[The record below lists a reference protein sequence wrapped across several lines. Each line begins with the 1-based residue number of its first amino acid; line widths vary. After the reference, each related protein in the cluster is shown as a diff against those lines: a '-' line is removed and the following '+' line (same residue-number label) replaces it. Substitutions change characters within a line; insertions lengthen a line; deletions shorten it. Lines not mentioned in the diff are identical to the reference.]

1 MVRCSS
7 KNLLFSWTYSTILY
21 LSTVILNPTKS
32 PLPLCAQFG
41 CLTNL
46 ESAFGTFTIAFKSK
60 KPTCT
65 GHGFSSVG
73 TDATAPCATHRQALK
88 WMNSIGRPPER
99 KRVPV
104 VLTVPQ
110 VQSVLGLM
118 DGVEGTL
125 AKLLYGTVMRL
136 AVMPHALEAKYP
148 RAGQSWAWH

>member
-1 MVRCSS
+1 
-7 KNLLFSWTYSTILY
+7 
-21 LSTVILNPTKS
+21 
-32 PLPLCAQFG
+32 
-41 CLTNL
+41 
-46 ESAFGTFTIAFKSK
+46 
-60 KPTCT
+60 
-65 GHGFSSVG
+65 
-73 TDATAPCATHRQALK
+73 
-88 WMNSIGRPPER
+88 MNSIGRPPER